1 MRKMSNYVL
10 YDCVSC
16 INIPFNDIEAVK
28 QTKAYAQLCNVAEK
42 LPYETTLV
50 MDVITASYRK
60 RKRLYG
66 LISDCSNGR
75 GVIVIRRLGA
85 LGLTNDE
92 VIENYKLIY
101 KAKVGLVFVDMKSEN
116 IISKYSTTDLSY
128 CKISI
133 SEDEFDILCEDLK
146 NEEIKSNKGKVST
159 ATEYKDEDFEKV
171 YWAYENYFIPIEVA
185 VSNNY
190 FYMSKRKF
198 YNLCE
203 EYEQSERYGEKI
215 EEQEKLFCISEKAK
229 RVGKVPIWFDTL
241 EKMVGYAPSS
251 EKLALSCKELGVP
264 IMHPIN
270 FCRMRLKRDTAN
282 SRAMRLKMTK
292 TYRQD
297 LSEIFFVPKNEKR
310 Y

>member
-1 MRKMSNYVL
+1 MSNFIL

-16 INIPFNDIEAVK
+16 INIPLNDTEAVK
-28 QTKAYAQLCNVAEK
+28 QTKAYAQLSDVAKK
-42 LPYETTLV
+42 LHYETTLV

-60 RKRLYG
+60 RKRLYA
-66 LISDCSNGR
+66 LISNCSNGR
-75 GVIVIRRLGA
+75 GVIIIRRLGA

-101 KAKVGLVFVDMKSEN
+101 EAKVGLVLIDTKSEN
-116 IISKYSTTDLSY
+116 KISKYSTTDLSY
-128 CKISI
+128 RKINK

-146 NEEIKSNKGKVST
+146 NEKIKSNKGKVST

-203 EYEQSERYGEKI
+203 EYEQSANYGKKI
-215 EEQEKLFCISEKAK
+215 EEQEKMFCISEKAK
-229 RVGKVPIWFDTL
+229 RVGKVPEWFDTL
-241 EKMVGYAPSS
+241 EKMVSYAPSS
-251 EKLALSCKELGVP
+251 EELASSCKELGVP

-270 FCRMRLKRDTAN
+270 FYRMRLKRDTAN

-292 TYRQD
+292 TYRQE
-297 LSEIFFVPKNEKR
+297 LFEIFFVPKNEKR

>member
-1 MRKMSNYVL
+1 MNNYVL

-16 INIPFNDIEAVK
+16 INISFNDTEAVK
-28 QTKAYAQLCNVAEK
+28 QTKAYAQLCDAAKK
-42 LPYETTLV
+42 LPYKTTLV

-60 RKRLYG
+60 RKRLYA
-66 LISDCSNGR
+66 LISDCSNNR
-75 GVIVIRRLGA
+75 GVIIIRRLGA

-101 KAKVGLVFVDMKSEN
+101 DAKVGLVFFDAKSEN
-116 IISKYSTTDLSY
+116 KISKYSTTDLS
-128 CKISI
+128 CHKINK

-146 NEEIKSNKGKVST
+146 NEKIKTNKGKVST

-203 EYEQSERYGEKI
+203 EYEQSESYGKKI
-215 EEQEKLFCISEKAK
+215 EEQEKMFCISEKVK
-229 RVGKVPIWFDTL
+229 RVGKVPKWFDTL
-241 EKMVGYAPSS
+241 ESMVSYAPSS
-251 EKLALSCKELGVP
+251 EELASSCKELGVP

-270 FCRMRLKRDTAN
+270 FYRMRLKRDTAN

-310 Y
+310 C